1 MQTNANI
8 PVLTEVV
15 DPDEVQET
23 TASAAAD
30 AGNSEIF
37 HPDDGPSLDLEK
49 ITCTLCEE
57 IAEQIEGELRL
68 QLEARLNQAL
78 ESAMPQIRQEVRE
91 ILKTHL
97 GDKSEH

>member
-1 MQTNANI
+1 MQPNANI

-15 DPDEVQET
+15 DPDDASD
-23 TASAAAD
+23 TAIDSASGD
-30 AGNSEIF
+30 IF
-37 HPDDGPSLDLEK
+37 QPDDGPSVDLEK

-78 ESAMPQIRQEVRE
+78 ESAMPQIRKEVRE

-97 GDKSEH
+97 GDKPEH

>member
-1 MQTNANI
+1 MHSKANI

-15 DPDEVQET
+15 DPDEIQET
-23 TASAAAD
+23 TAETFQPD
-30 AGNSEIF
+30 A
-37 HPDDGPSLDLEK
+37 GPSLDLEK

-78 ESAMPQIRQEVRE
+78 ESAMPQIRKEVRE
-91 ILKTHL
+91 ILKSHL
-97 GDKSEH
+97 GDKQID